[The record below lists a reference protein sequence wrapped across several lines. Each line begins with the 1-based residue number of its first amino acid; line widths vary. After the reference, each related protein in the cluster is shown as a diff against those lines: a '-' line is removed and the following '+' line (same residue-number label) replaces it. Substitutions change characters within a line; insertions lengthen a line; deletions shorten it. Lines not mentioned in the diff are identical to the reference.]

1 MAVDACPIC
10 GEPLENGECLWH
22 GPPDDPGA
30 GDPATPRR
38 KRRNQA
44 TLYLQAAVITALTF
58 AVGGTLLLVVDGS
71 ATTNEIHEVS
81 WIDPYA
87 QGGQEE
93 DPEQLRRAVE
103 QLEAGGRVV
112 VSSDPPGADVYS
124 GIRKLGHT
132 PLRLE
137 RPEKSER
144 MDLRISKGGF
154 GDSRVTVS
162 KDSPLRIHVRLSRGA
177 GVKEK

>member
-10 GEPLENGECLWH
+10 GEPLERGECLWH
-22 GPPDDPGA
+22 GPPEDPNPL
-30 GDPATPRR
+30 DEVTPRR
-38 KRRNQA
+38 RRRSQA
-44 TLYLQAAVITALTF
+44 TLYLQAAVITALVF

-71 ATTNEIHEVS
+71 APTGGIAQVS

-87 QGGQEE
+87 QGGVED

-124 GIRKLGHT
+124 GIRKLGQT

-137 RPEKSER
+137 RPEKAER

-154 GDSRVTVS
+154 GDSRVTVN